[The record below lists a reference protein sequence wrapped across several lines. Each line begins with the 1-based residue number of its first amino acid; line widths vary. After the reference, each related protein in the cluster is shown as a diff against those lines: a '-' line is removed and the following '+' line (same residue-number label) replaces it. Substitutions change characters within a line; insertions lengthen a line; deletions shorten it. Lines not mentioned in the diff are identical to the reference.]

1 MLIRPHVRCG
11 PALSITKKALIYHI
25 DKGRSF
31 LRYHLNSLA
40 IHIASLRKPLIHQKI
55 TAPAY

>member
-1 MLIRPHVRCG
+1 MWSG
-11 PALSITKKALIYHI
+11 AQYNKKTLIYHI